1 MFQQIRQVGPS
12 FQMVLTLLNIPIV
25 CSDPHPDT
33 HNSDIVSDISSGNIY
48 DILSGIISG
57 IISDIC
63 SDIQSGRLYDI
74 LSDIYIY
81 WYMCIYFFF
90 LA

>member
-1 MFQQIRQVGPS
+1 
-12 FQMVLTLLNIPIV
+12 MVLTLLNIPIV
-25 CSDPHPDT
+25 CIPTLT

-48 DILSGIISG
+48 DILSGILSG
-57 IISDIC
+57 IPSDIC
-63 SDIQSGRLYDI
+63 SDIQSGRLYGI

-81 WYMCIYFFF
+81 WYMCIYIFF